1 MHYVKTTGRETFIDG
16 VMVFYK
22 GVNVALVYYLVFLQF
37 ITQGEDQLCLFHST
51 LINGMLA
58 SCGSIILRLCTRSKK
73 ACDGGCATFVAQSRI
88 WSWQQKGFMNAKAY
102 VLTDSLFYF
111 YSNGKLKCKQQMP
124 GV

>member
-88 WSWQQKGFMNAKAY
+88 WSWQQKGFMNAKTY
-102 VLTDSLFYF
+102 VLTDLFSF